1 MKKISH
7 ERALQLA
14 AMHMATDI
22 SQDEQMWVAAHLA
35 ECPACATRVQQREA
49 MLNEMRSVSIA
60 ATSALVRTTKVK
72 VRARA
77 MEMHQRQ
84 SRRLSVWVALFVALL
99 WYGVSTPFLFEAGTD
114 LAHWTNMPDSLTQV
128 TMFGFWIT
136 PALVGLAV
144 VFGMR
149 QQQRTQ
155 VLN

>member
-22 SQDEQMWVAAHLA
+22 SHDEQSWVAAHLS
-35 ECPACATRVQQREA
+35 ECAACSTRVQQRQA

-77 MEMHQRQ
+77 IEMNQRQ
-84 SRRLSVWVALFVALL
+84 SRRVSVWVALMVALL
-99 WYGVSTPFLFEAGTD
+99 WYGVSTPFLLEAGTD
-114 LAHWTNMPDSLTQV
+114 LAHWTSMPDSLTQV
-128 TMFGFWIT
+128 TMFGFWVT
-136 PALVGLAV
+136 PALVGLAMI
-144 VFGMR
+144 FGMR
-149 QQQRTQ
+149 QQRTQ
-155 VLN
+155 ALN

>member
-14 AMHMATDI
+14 AMYMATDV
-22 SQDEQMWVAAHLA
+22 SNDEQQWLAAHLA
-35 ECPACATRVQQREA
+35 DCTACSTRVQQRQA

-77 MEMHQRQ
+77 IEMNQRQ
-84 SRRLSVWVALFVALL
+84 SRRMSVWVAMIVALL
-99 WYGVSTPFLFEAGTD
+99 WYGLSTPFLYEAGTY
-114 LAHWTNMPDSLTQV
+114 LAHWTNLPDSLTQV
-128 TMFGFWIT
+128 TMFGFWVT

-149 QQQRTQ
+149 QQRTQ